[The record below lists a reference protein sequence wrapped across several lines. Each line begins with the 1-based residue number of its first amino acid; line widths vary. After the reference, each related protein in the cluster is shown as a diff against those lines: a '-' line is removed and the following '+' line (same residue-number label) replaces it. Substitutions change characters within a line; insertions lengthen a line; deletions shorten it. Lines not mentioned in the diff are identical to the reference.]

1 MRIRMGKLTDCF
13 LSGYT
18 KDGYKSFLAQEI
30 SEMQHLIWLKGAS
43 EEIRSRL
50 YKALAYNLAETGMDI
65 ELVHQP
71 HNTNL
76 LEGLILKNEKLII
89 SDKIVE
95 NHSGEMQVFDL
106 QEYLDKEVYAIYES
120 KINDLEEQIR
130 INTELLDES
139 CCNNKDSSL
148 RLTAI
153 SQSKEEIV
161 AELAEK
167 YFLKNKAVTHIRFVK
182 GLDTEQKEDYYMEI
196 LKDITHKQYLPPE
209 RQDKNDILAEMAKLA
224 AQIGYE
230 NTIYYNNWD
239 SENIELLVVPKVNLA
254 IAAEKIKDDFICYSK
269 NTNENL
275 SQNIKP
281 ILANIKH
288 LQATLADI
296 YGDILDDERLFRA
309 EENLGVAVANC
320 LDNQSEK

>member
-1 MRIRMGKLTDCF
+1 MRIRMGMLTDCF

-50 YKALAYNLAETGMDI
+50 YKAVAYSLAERGIDI

-71 HNTNL
+71 HNTSL

-89 SDKIVE
+89 ADKIAE
-95 NHSGEMQVFDL
+95 NNFGQIKVFDL
-106 QEYLDKEVYAIYES
+106 QEYLDKEAYAVYES

-139 CCNNKDSSL
+139 CCNKDITL
-148 RLTAI
+148 RLVKFN
-153 SQSKEEIV
+153 QSKEEIV

-167 YFLKNKAVTHIRFVK
+167 YFFKNKAVTHIRFAK
-182 GLDTEQKEDYYMEI
+182 GLDMEQKEDYYAEI
-196 LKDITHKQYLPPE
+196 LKGITHKQYLPPTW
-209 RQDKNDILAEMAKLA
+209 QDKNAILAELAKLA

-239 SENIELLVVPKVNLA
+239 SENIELLVVPKANLA

-269 NTNENL
+269 NANENL
-275 SQNIKP
+275 PQDIEH

-296 YGDILDDERLFRA
+296 YGDILVTEEIIKA
-309 EENLGVAVANC
+309 EDALSMIVANC
-320 LDNQSEK
+320 LDKQSEK

>member
-50 YKALAYNLAETGMDI
+50 YKTIAHSLAETGIDI

-89 SDKIVE
+89 ADKIAE
-95 NHSGEMQVFDL
+95 SHFGQMQVFDL
-106 QEYLDKEVYAIYES
+106 QEYLDKETYAIYES

-139 CCNNKDSSL
+139 CCNKDMTPCSVKL
-148 RLTAI
+148 N
-153 SQSKEEIV
+153 QSKEEIV
-161 AELAEK
+161 AELVEK
-167 YFLKNKAVTHIRFVK
+167 YFLKNKAVTHIRFAK
-182 GLDTEQKEDYYMEI
+182 GLDMVQKEDYYTEI
-196 LKDITHKQYLPPE
+196 LKGIIHKQYLPSAW
-209 RQDKNDILAEMAKLA
+209 QDKNAILTELAKLA

-239 SENIELLVVPKVNLA
+239 SENIELLVVPKANLA
-254 IAAEKIKDDFICYSK
+254 IAAEKIKDDFVCYSK
-269 NTNENL
+269 NSNENL
-275 SQNIKP
+275 PQDIER

-296 YGDILDDERLFRA
+296 YGDILATEEIIKA
-309 EENLGVAVANC
+309 EEALSMIVANC
-320 LDNQSEK
+320 LDKQSEK